1 MRFGVGGMKRLV
13 IASILMVG
21 LGCGA
26 QAQGPREYSPNDFIP
41 GSPAYWNWS
50 GFYVGGQFGVSS
62 ANFDPG
68 KATQPM
74 VANLLRLTTIEQEA
88 QVSSWPNLP
97 KSSSTGT
104 NYGFF
109 FGYNSQWDDILLG
122 VEFAYNFGANMSA
135 QANDLIA
142 RSFSASDGYL
152 YNVSVNSR
160 AAMDFKD
167 FGTIRGRAGYV
178 MGRFLPY
185 AQLGVAIGRADLR
198 RSVTVNLTGT
208 DADPGAPP
216 PLPNVAFNGSASDGK
231 KDAFVYGITAGVG
244 VDIAVTEN
252 IFLRAEYEF
261 IQFFQAQSMTVA
273 LNTGRLGVGVKF

>member
-1 MRFGVGGMKRLV
+1 MGGMKRLV
-13 IASILMVG
+13 IASILMAG

-26 QAQGPREYSPNDFIP
+26 QAADPREYSPNNFIP

-50 GFYVGGQFGVSS
+50 GFYIGGQFGMSS
-62 ANFDPG
+62 GNIDPG
-68 KATQPM
+68 RATQPM
-74 VANLLRLTTIEQEA
+74 IANLLRRTTAEQEG
-88 QVSSWPNLP
+88 QISQWPNLP
-97 KSSSTGT
+97 RSSSSGT
-104 NYGFF
+104 NYGAF
-109 FGYNSQWDDILLG
+109 FGYNSQWDDVILG
-122 VEFAYNFGANMSA
+122 VEFGYNFGNNLSA
-135 QANDLIA
+135 QANDLIG
-142 RSFSASDGYL
+142 RSFTASDGYL
-152 YNVSVNSR
+152 YNVQVASQ
-160 AAMDFKD
+160 AAMALKD

-185 AQLGVAIGRADLR
+185 VQLGAAIGRADLR

-216 PLPNVAFNGSASDGK
+216 PLPPVALNATATDAK
-231 KDAFVYGITAGVG
+231 RDAFVYGVTAGLG
-244 VDIAVTEN
+244 VDIAITEN

>member
-1 MRFGVGGMKRLV
+1 MKRLV
-13 IASILMVG
+13 IASILMIG

-50 GFYVGGQFGVSS
+50 GFYVGGQFGLSS
-62 ANFDPG
+62 ANIDPG
-68 KATQPM
+68 KATQPLI
-74 VANLLRLTTIEQEA
+74 ANLLRRTTAEQDG
-88 QVSSWPNLP
+88 QISQWPNLP
-97 KSSSTGT
+97 KSSSSGT
-104 NYGFF
+104 NYGAF
-109 FGYNSQWDDILLG
+109 FGYNSQWDDIILG
-122 VEFAYNFGANMSA
+122 VEFAYNFGSNMSA
-135 QANDLIA
+135 AANDLIG
-142 RSFSASDGYL
+142 RSFTASDGYL
-152 YNVSVNSR
+152 YGVQVASQ
-160 AAMDFKD
+160 AAMSFKD
-167 FGTIRGRAGYV
+167 YGTIRGRAGYV

-198 RSVTVNLTGT
+198 RSVTVNLIGV
-208 DADPGAPP
+208 DPDPTTPP
-216 PLPNVAFNGSASDGK
+216 SLPTVSLNRSASDVK
-231 KDAFVYGITAGVG
+231 KDAVVYGITAGVG

>member
-1 MRFGVGGMKRLV
+1 MGGMKRLV
-13 IASILMVG
+13 IASILMAG

-26 QAQGPREYSPNDFIP
+26 QAADPREYSPNNFIP

-50 GFYVGGQFGVSS
+50 GFYIGGQFGMSS
-62 ANFDPG
+62 ANIDPG
-68 KATQPM
+68 RATQPM

-97 KSSSTGT
+97 RSSSSGT
-104 NYGFF
+104 NYGAF
-109 FGYNSQWDDILLG
+109 FGYNSQWDDVILG
-122 VEFAYNFGANMSA
+122 VEFSYNFGNDMSA

-142 RSFSASDGYL
+142 RSFQTSDGYL
-152 YNVSVNSR
+152 YNVRVNSR
-160 AAMDFKD
+160 AAMSFKD

-185 AQLGVAIGRADLR
+185 VQLGAAIGRADLR
-198 RSVTVNLTGT
+198 RSVTVNLRAR
-208 DADPGAPP
+208 DLSDPAVLPP
-216 PLPNVAFNGSASDGK
+216 IGPLTLSASDGK
-231 KDAFVYGITAGVG
+231 NDAFVYGITAGLG
-244 VDIAVTEN
+244 VDVAITEN